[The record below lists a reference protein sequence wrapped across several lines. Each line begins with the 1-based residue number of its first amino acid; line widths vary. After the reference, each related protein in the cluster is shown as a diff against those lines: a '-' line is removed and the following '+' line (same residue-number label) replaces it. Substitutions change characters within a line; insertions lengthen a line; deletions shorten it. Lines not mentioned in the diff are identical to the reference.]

1 MGEYGLSIAASHGAY
16 TVDVF
21 DDTDFNTSYAA
32 MRGRYTYYRAEINQC
47 DGTHPNYLGYT
58 TYYLPLESKTL
69 SKIFGNALIEG

>member
-1 MGEYGLSIAASHGAY
+1 
-16 TVDVF
+16 
-21 DDTDFNTSYAA
+21 
-32 MRGRYTYYRAEINQC
+32 MRDRYTYYRAAIDQC